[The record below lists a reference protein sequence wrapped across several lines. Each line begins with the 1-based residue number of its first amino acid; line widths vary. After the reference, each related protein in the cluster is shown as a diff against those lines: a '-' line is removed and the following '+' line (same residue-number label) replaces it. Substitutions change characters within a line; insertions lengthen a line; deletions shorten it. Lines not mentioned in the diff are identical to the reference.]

1 LSRILEI
8 ERERKHIA
16 SEKAIFIDK
25 KVTNGRSLAYGNIQS
40 KAEEVF
46 KKN

>member
-1 LSRILEI
+1 MSRILEI
-8 ERERKHIA
+8 EKERKQIA
-16 SEKAIFIDK
+16 AEKALFIDK

-40 KAEEVF
+40 KADEVF